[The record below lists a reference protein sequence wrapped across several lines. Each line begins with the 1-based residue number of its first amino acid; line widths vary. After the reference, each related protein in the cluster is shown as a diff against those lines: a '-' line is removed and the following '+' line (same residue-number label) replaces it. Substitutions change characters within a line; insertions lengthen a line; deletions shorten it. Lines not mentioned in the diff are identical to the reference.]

1 MPNKTCRRVTIRLY
15 NPEIIRVIEGV
26 PRGLRSAVIQSA
38 LAAYI
43 SSGNH
48 HAFINDLCS
57 VGGLMKEKVISSQEK
72 RDVFTQLTGDF

>member
-1 MPNKTCRRVTIRLY
+1 
-15 NPEIIRVIEGV
+15 
-26 PRGLRSAVIQSA
+26 VIQSA

-72 RDVFTQLTGDF
+72 KDVFTQLTGDF